1 MANEMD
7 CIVRPQI
14 MFIAHL
20 EMRLLDRSLVNGS
33 PAERKDIVV
42 GKRKEAGG
50 AGVACRQQR
59 MYWQN
64 SQEVNTASSA
74 GPIFLSSLF
83 LCSECVNDR
92 FLSLSA
98 LCLSS

>member
-20 EMRLLDRSLVNGS
+20 EMRLLDRSLLVNGS

-42 GKRKEAGG
+42 GKERRKEAGG
-50 AGVACRQQR
+50 AGVAC
-59 MYWQN
+59 
-64 SQEVNTASSA
+64 SSNESI
-74 GPIFLSSLF
+74 GKIH
-83 LCSECVNDR
+83 R
-92 FLSLSA
+92 K
-98 LCLSS
+98 